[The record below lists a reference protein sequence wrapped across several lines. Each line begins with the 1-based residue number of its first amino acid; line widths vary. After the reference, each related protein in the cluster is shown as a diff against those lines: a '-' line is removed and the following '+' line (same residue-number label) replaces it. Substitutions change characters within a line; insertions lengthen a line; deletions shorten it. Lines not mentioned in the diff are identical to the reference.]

1 MLYRPRDPD
10 RVGRRLASPDREY
23 RGFYDAAVN
32 PQVDL
37 TYVNTRGM
45 RVRKWLPSHGG
56 GFAWGNGASDGRLRL
71 AMALVAASCGLRVAA
86 LRGLHFR
93 MQVVDTL
100 PREWRLTE
108 ADIRRAVMEKE

>member
-23 RGFYDAAVN
+23 RGFYDAAGN

-56 GFAWGNGASDGRLRL
+56 GFAWGKGASDGRLRL
-71 AMALVAASCGLRVAA
+71 AMALVAAVSGLRAA
-86 LRGLHFR
+86 ARCGLHF
-93 MQVVDTL
+93 QSHVVDSL

-108 ADIRRAVMEKE
+108 ADIRRAVMERE